1 MAATTPAATFDWERA
16 LQQDR
21 RLPRMQQLVESILH
35 ANFPAVADKLRKE
48 DPPARQYA
56 TTPMAPAPVPTAPV
70 SAVKQEMAAAMSSKM
85 DRLMP
90 EKARQSIP
98 IVEQQ
103 SDYLSASES
112 SEMDTR
118 EVDPMDELSDFETQ
132 SNESQREQQSTSQ
145 QQQQMQAPRNYTS
158 SVPLAPQ
165 TDEGD
170 FNNDDGND
178 VEMDEVDDDGDE
190 ELLICVWSV
199 GRRRHGVCGL
209 QQQRERKADPVVRQM
224 QWRIPSLLSIAAVDA
239 RSGRRM
245 VLSNLCANSNPS
257 AISTT
262 ASQYYDE
269 QVAANYQQLY
279 AFSRGNGA
287 PTTNATA
294 ECQRASASVRA
305 SFHDPTF
312 KLHTRERTAN
322 QTGARTTATAIWLGS
337 EPRIVAHAFESDAEK
352 SNQLLIHACQCDD
365 AKCVDPVHREFCP
378 HMKRFLRSACWASH
392 SEKWRSFRVARV
404 TAELFAYHALQCHEP
419 RCNVPMCDQLRAEEF
434 V

>member
-56 TTPMAPAPVPTAPV
+56 TAPMTPAPAPTAPA
-70 SAVKQEMAAAMSSKM
+70 SAVKQEMAAAMSSEMSSKM
-85 DRLMP
+85 ERLMP
-90 EKARQSIP
+90 KKARRSIP
-98 IVEQQ
+98 IAEQQ

-145 QQQQMQAPRNYTS
+145 QQQQAQASRNYTPN
-158 SVPLAPQ
+158 VPLAPQ
-165 TDEGD
+165 TDEDD

-178 VEMDEVDDDGDE
+178 VEMDEVDDDDDE
-190 ELLICVWSV
+190 EVRKWTAPCSLYWMYLLICVWNV
-199 GRRRHGVCGL
+199 GRRRHGVRGL

-224 QWRIPSLLSIAAVDA
+224 QWRNSTPSVVKTERQLQMPQRNANVAVHQHA
-239 RSGRRM
+239 P
-245 VLSNLCANSNPS
+245 A
-257 AISTT
+257 STT
-262 ASQYYDE
+262 QPSSSTQESAQQIKQEHARQQQQQSGSAPNQGSS
-269 QVAANYQQLY
+269 AAPP
-279 AFSRGNGA
+279 R
-287 PTTNATA
+287 
-294 ECQRASASVRA
+294 SASPA
-305 SFHDPTF
+305 PPQ
-312 KLHTRERTAN
+312 HT
-322 QTGARTTATAIWLGS
+322 S
-337 EPRIVAHAFESDAEK
+337 PSPSSSSVAHAFESDAEK

-365 AKCVDPVHREFCP
+365 VKCVDPVHREFCP

-404 TAELFAYHALQCHEP
+404 TAELFAYHALQCHKP
-419 RCNVPMCDQLRAEEF
+419 HCNVPMCDQLRAEEF